1 MPRYTSGTD
10 LPKSGLELQ
19 KRLFLVIAHFEAEHG
34 SCTGGS
40 RNLYDWLPCINFQL
54 SVYALCWLLLIRA
67 YIQQSKRESNSM
79 RYTFPFLF
87 HFHSHFS
94 DKVEA
99 SYWPMVMMQ
108 QNIIVFC
115 VSLLFS
121 LFWHFSHVF
130 WKVFI
135 CQLLLILQQNI
146 YPTEGGGNL
155 ILCDTLLHFHF
166 NFFLDILF

>member
-1 MPRYTSGTD
+1 MDPAQEEAKICTSVHQF
-10 LPKSGLELQ
+10 SA
-19 KRLFLVIAHFEAEHG
+19 F
-34 SCTGGS
+34 C
-40 RNLYDWLPCINFQL
+40 
-54 SVYALCWLLLIRA
+54 LCLCRLLLIRA
-67 YIQQSKRESNSM
+67 YIQQSKSESNSM

-130 WKVFI
+130 
-135 CQLLLILQQNI
+135 
-146 YPTEGGGNL
+146 
-155 ILCDTLLHFHF
+155 
-166 NFFLDILF
+166 